1 MAVRPRSGHHR
12 SMDDNNSPKQ
22 LRRSR
27 TARMISGVCGGIAEY
42 FGIDANLVRL
52 VMVVLTFFGGTG
64 VLVYLIAWVLIPEE
78 DADTSIAEN
87 LINQAQNRDR

>member
-1 MAVRPRSGHHR
+1 
-12 SMDDNNSPKQ
+12 MDDFNSPKQ

-27 TARMISGVCGGIAEY
+27 TARMVAGVCGGIAEY

-52 VMVVLTFFGGTG
+52 VLVVLTFFGGTG
-64 VLVYLIAWVLIPEE
+64 ALIYVIGWLLIPEA
-78 DADTSIAEN
+78 DAPSSIAEN